1 MEFIKRNTDYA
12 LRALVYMAEMGG
24 EKPYPMGDIATAT
37 GAPETF
43 LRKVIQR
50 LDAAGVVA
58 TKRGVGGG
66 VSFRKQPE
74 AISIFEI
81 VEAVQGPLAINKCF
95 LSDRE
100 CVDQGAC
107 RIRRNLVEIQDDVI
121 DLFKTATVAKLARN
135 TKPKGGKNAKRN

>member
-1 MEFIKRNTDYA
+1 MELIKRNTDYA

-43 LRKVIQR
+43 LRKVVQK
-50 LDAAGVVA
+50 LDAAGVVV

-66 VSFRKQPE
+66 VSFLKAPE
-74 AISIFEI
+74 AISVFEV

-95 LSDRE
+95 VSDRE
-100 CVDQGAC
+100 CIDQAAC
-107 RIRRNLVEIQDDVI
+107 LIRKNLGKIQADVV
-121 DLFKTATVAKLARN
+121 DLFKTATVAKLAKH
-135 TKPKGGKNAKRN
+135 TKHQGGKNAKRN